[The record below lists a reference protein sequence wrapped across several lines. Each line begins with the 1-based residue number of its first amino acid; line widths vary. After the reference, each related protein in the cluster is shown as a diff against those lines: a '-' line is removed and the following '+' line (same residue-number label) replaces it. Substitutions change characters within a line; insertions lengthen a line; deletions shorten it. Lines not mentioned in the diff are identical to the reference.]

1 MKITV
6 KPRRGWRR
14 ITFRVQDETLERI
27 EELCERY
34 GFRLEEAIR
43 IILLHGY
50 VDDEVDADE
59 EAFEKLEK
67 EIDALEKELYE
78 LEGKWSPLKF
88 RSYYIALDNQNLG
101 IQLSGMIAENKRLRE
116 MLGKEERDFSEVE
129 KLIHYY
135 MAFGGKD

>member
-14 ITFRVQDETLERI
+14 VTFRVPDETLERI

-50 VDDEVDADE
+50 VDDGVDADE

-101 IQLSGMIAENKRLRE
+101 IQLSGMIAENKRLRKV
-116 MLGKEERDFSEVE
+116 LGKEERNFSEVE

-135 MAFGGKD
+135 MAFEGKD

>member
-14 ITFRVQDETLERI
+14 VTFRVPDETLEGI

-67 EIDALEKELYE
+67 EVDALEKELYG

-101 IQLSGMIAENKRLRE
+101 IQLSGMIAENKMLRKV
-116 MLGKEERDFSEVE
+116 LGKEERDFSKVE
-129 KLIHYY
+129 ELIHYY
-135 MAFGGKD
+135 MAFGDKD

>member
-6 KPRRGWRR
+6 KPWRGWRR
-14 ITFRVQDETLERI
+14 VTFRVLDETLKRI

-43 IILLHGY
+43 IILLRGY
-50 VDDEVDADE
+50 VDDRVDADE

-67 EIDALEKELYE
+67 ETDALEKELYE
-78 LEGKWSPLKF
+78 LEGKWSSLKF

-101 IQLSGMIAENKRLRE
+101 IQLSGMIAENKRLRKV
-116 MLGKEERDFSEVE
+116 LGKEERDFSEVKE
-129 KLIHYY
+129 LIHYY
-135 MAFGGKD
+135 MAFGDKD